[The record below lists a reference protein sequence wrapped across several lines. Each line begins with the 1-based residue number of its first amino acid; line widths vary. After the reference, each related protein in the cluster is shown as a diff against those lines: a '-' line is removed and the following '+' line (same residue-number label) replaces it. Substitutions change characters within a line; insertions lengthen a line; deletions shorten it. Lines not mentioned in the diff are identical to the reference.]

1 MKIPSGYDIIGDIH
15 GHADALTALLVKMGY
30 HCDHGVWRH
39 ATRQAIFVCDLVDR
53 GPQQLEAIQLVRS
66 MVEAGTARAVMGN
79 HELNAIAWHTPHPT
93 IAGDY
98 LRTRLGSKGAQNRHQ
113 HSAFLAAVEHDPA
126 LHADIIGWFK
136 TLPLW
141 LELPELCVVHAAWHT
156 KAIDYL
162 RPLLTATHQ
171 LPDSLF
177 PAAVLEPTG
186 APVGELNIF
195 TAVEALL
202 KGIELPFPNGQS
214 FTDAD
219 GIRRTKIRASWW
231 VRDAL
236 TFRQHALLSRD
247 AAEIGDAPATPI
259 PEHLKVQL
267 PGDRHI
273 FFGHYWRTGK
283 PEIIDGRLACVD
295 YSAGKGHPLVAY
307 RYSGEARLQSANFV
321 TSR

>member
-1 MKIPSGYDIIGDIH
+1 MTNLSGYDIIGDVH
-15 GHADALTALLVKMGY
+15 GHAEELKALLFKLGY
-30 HCDHGVWRH
+30 RNSNGGWQHPSRKAV
-39 ATRQAIFVCDLVDR
+39 FVCDLVDR
-53 GPQQLEAIQLVRS
+53 GPQQVEAIRIVRA
-66 MVEAGTARAVMGN
+66 MVEADAALAVMGN

-93 IAGDY
+93 NPEDY
-98 LRTRLGSKGAQNRHQ
+98 LRTRLGPKGAQNRHQ
-113 HSAFLAAVEHDPA
+113 HSAFLKAVEHDPA
-126 LHADIIGWFK
+126 LHADLIGWFK

-141 LELPELCVVHAAWHT
+141 LELPEFCVVHAAWHT
-156 KAIDYL
+156 KAIEYL
-162 RPLLTATHQ
+162 RPLLTPAHQ
-171 LPDSLF
+171 LPDALF

-195 TAVEALL
+195 TAVESLL
-202 KGIELPFPNGQS
+202 KGIELPIPDGKF

-219 GIRRTKIRASWW
+219 GVRRTKIRASWW

-247 AAEIGDAPATPI
+247 AAEIGEAPATPI

-267 PGDRHI
+267 PEDRHI

-283 PEIIDGRLACVD
+283 PEVIDGRLACVD

-307 RYSGEARLQSANFV
+307 RYSGEARLQSSHFV